1 MLIGSYLT
9 PPPESIVGRYRYLDG
24 PCSGYASDCT
34 VHPRRRRLLG
44 QADALNYLDVPL
56 ALKCD
61 ES

>member
-9 PPPESIVGRYRYLDG
+9 PPPESNVGRYRYLDG
-24 PCSGYASDCT
+24 CSGYANCT